1 MSRKAQGRFL
11 WGMLGPPVALYT
23 LLVLIPAIS
32 AFSTSLTRWD
42 GLRKPVYVGFGNFSA
57 LLAIGSD
64 FWNAAKHNLYLMLVP
79 GSITLALALFFAYS
93 LHLNVKGAKLFR
105 VAFFF
110 PNVISSVAVAMLWVL
125 IYSTGKAGLLNNLFK
140 AIYGPQFAAIP
151 FTQSDR
157 LLGAIV
163 PMAVWTATG
172 FYMVLFLAAM
182 QNIPT
187 SFYEAAYLDGAGNLK
202 TFFKVTIPLMWD
214 VLTTG
219 ILFVIIGGLKFFDSV
234 WVMENGRPK
243 GATHTI
249 STMMYSRVFEEY
261 DIGTGTAIAVLLF
274 VMVLLVTGIV
284 RRALKRESLEY

>member
-1 MSRKAQGRFL
+1 MSRRAQGRFL
-11 WGMLGPPVALYT
+11 WVMLGPAVSVYALFV
-23 LLVLIPAIS
+23 LVPAFS

-42 GLRKPVYVGFGNFSA
+42 GLRKPEFVGLSNFLA
-57 LLAIGSD
+57 LLSPGSD
-64 FWNAAKHNLYLMLVP
+64 FWNAARHNLYLMVVP
-79 GSITLALALFFAYS
+79 GSITIVLALFFAYS
-93 LHLNVKGAKLFR
+93 LHQNVRGARLFR

-125 IYSTGKAGLLNNLFK
+125 IYSTGKAGLLNNLLRTFL
-140 AIYGPQFAAIP
+140 GPEMKPIP

-163 PMAVWTATG
+163 PMAVWTTAG

-187 SFYEAAYLDGAGNLK
+187 TYYEAAHLDGAGSAR
-202 TFFKVTIPLMWD
+202 TFFKITLPLMWD

-219 ILFVIIGGLKFFDSV
+219 ILFAIIGGLKFFDSV

-243 GATHTI
+243 GTTHTI
-249 STMMYSRVFEEY
+249 STLMYSRVFEEY
-261 DIGTGTAIAVLLF
+261 DIGMGTAIAVLLF
-274 VMVLLVTGIV
+274 LLVLAITAVV
-284 RRALKRESLEY
+284 RRAMKREPLEY